1 MATSK
6 EKLDQEELML
16 RCPFLK
22 RRRRISF
29 VHHRL
34 GLGQLGR
41 LERLAAQQGLHVGA
55 WHRWSGNVSSYGK
68 WPVGKSVGL
77 NVGWIWRSFVLL
89 VHSCSQPVQ
98 LKEDIN
104 RLTMWLGVVQT
115 WSSLSSAK
123 IYHTVLVYF
132 EFYFFPFVKLL
143 TTGQVD
149 IWNRVLYELTN
160 SIIIKTKRKAVLW

>member
-29 VHHRL
+29 VHHWL

-55 WHRWSGNVSSYGK
+55 WHHWSGNVSSYGK
-68 WPVGKSVGL
+68 WPVGKMHDTIFNNRWPLCWSECGLDLAFFCSSCALLLSASAIKGGHQSTYSV
-77 NVGWIWRSFVLL
+77 R
-89 VHSCSQPVQ
+89 
-98 LKEDIN
+98 
-104 RLTMWLGVVQT
+104 LGVVQT
-115 WSSLSSAK
+115 WSSLSSGRL
-123 IYHTVLVYF
+123 IYYYS

-143 TTGQVD
+143 TLPSGHLKPGV
-149 IWNRVLYELTN
+149 IWIDKFYNY
-160 SIIIKTKRKAVLW
+160 